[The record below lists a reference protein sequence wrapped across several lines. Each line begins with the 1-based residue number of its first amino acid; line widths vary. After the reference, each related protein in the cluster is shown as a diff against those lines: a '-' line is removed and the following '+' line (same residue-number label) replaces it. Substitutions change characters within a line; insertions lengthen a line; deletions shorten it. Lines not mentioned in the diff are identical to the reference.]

1 LAVINYMAALHG
13 LILALVIGRK
23 SLQRFDANTL
33 LALLLGISSYG
44 LAVSTLYNGGFYE
57 IWPHLLI
64 LFDPLIM
71 LVPPLIY
78 LYVHSRIAGH
88 IHWRPIHF
96 AHLIPFFLN
105 GVLWLPFYLMNS
117 HDKVRFY
124 LENLQHP
131 KLLSLVMLPRI
142 LVAFAYIFAS
152 LAALVSHT
160 RSLAKAPGDAHR
172 KNLSWLWHL
181 LVGVLFVWGTISLLH
196 LYIPTRISEEELNHL
211 SNLLSSA
218 FIFAM
223 GYRVLLH
230 PEILHREMAPQEP
243 VKYQKTG
250 LGDEEAEEI
259 WRRLERVMAQEQ
271 PHLNGKLTLQGLADQ
286 LLLPG
291 HQLSQVINQ
300 KGAANFN
307 SYLNGH
313 RIRAAQEMMRSHPDQ
328 KLLAIAFACG
338 FSSLSTF
345 NRVFRETTGQS
356 PSEYRETERR
366 A

>member
-1 LAVINYMAALHG
+1 
-13 LILALVIGRK
+13 
-23 SLQRFDANTL
+23 
-33 LALLLGISSYG
+33 
-44 LAVSTLYNGGFYE
+44 
-57 IWPHLLI
+57 
-64 LFDPLIM
+64 
-71 LVPPLIY
+71 
-78 LYVHSRIAGH
+78 
-88 IHWRPIHF
+88 
-96 AHLIPFFLN
+96 
-105 GVLWLPFYLMNS
+105 MNS
-117 HDKVRFY
+117 HDKMRYY

-152 LAALVSHT
+152 LAAVVHHT
-160 RSLAKAPGDAHR
+160 RSLAKAPGDTHR
-172 KNLSWLWHL
+172 KNLAWLWHL
-181 LVGVLFVWGTISLLH
+181 LVGVLFVWGAIALLH
-196 LYIPTRISEEELNHL
+196 LYIPTQISEEEFNHL

-250 LGDEEAEEI
+250 LGDKEAEEI

-286 LLLPG
+286 LQLPG

-313 RIRAAQEMMRSHPDQ
+313 RIRAAQEMMRSQPNQ

-356 PSEYRETERR
+356 PSKYREAEHR